1 MRKTIFVPI
10 LLAGAL
16 VAQPVAAQEFLKNIT
31 NEDIG
36 RVLGGVGGA
45 IVGSQFGGGSGKW
58 VAAAAGAVGGFF
70 IGGEIGKYLDGRDR
84 QGLAESRQQALE
96 SGQPVSWNNPDSGV
110 QSTTRV
116 VETSY
121 RPVPASG
128 DAKDRDLVWRVPPLQ
143 LIGADHVAT
152 TTSNVRGGPGTEYGI
167 MDQLKR
173 GEPVHVV
180 GKVVDADWMMV
191 ARNGIGRGFVHA
203 DLLRPADT
211 AARVERPLSSA
222 NLDGVRECSILEQQ
236 VRLADGK
243 SETRRARACRSADG
257 SWELV

>member
-1 MRKTIFVPI
+1 MRKSFVPI
-10 LLAGAL
+10 LFAGAL
-16 VAQPVAAQEFLKNIT
+16 VVAQPVAAQEFLKNIT

-58 VAAAAGAVGGFF
+58 VAAAVGAAGGFF
-70 IGGEIGKYLDGRDR
+70 VGGEIGKYLDQRDR
-84 QGLAESRQQALE
+84 QGLAESRQQALD

-110 QSTTRV
+110 QSTARV
-116 VETSY
+116 TETSY
-121 RPVPASG
+121 RPVPTSG

-143 LIGADHVAT
+143 LIGGDYVAT

-167 MDQLKR
+167 MDQLKQ

-180 GKVVDADWMMV
+180 GKTVDADWMMV

-203 DLLRPADT
+203 DLLRPANT
-211 AARVERPLSSA
+211 VTRVERPLSGA
-222 NLDGVRECSILEQQ
+222 NIDGVRECSILEQQ

-257 SWELV
+257 SWEPV